1 MARWLFNYQGYIK
14 QITTKMKHVKL
25 FESWEEETILP
36 EAEELMDKGE
46 DMGSEEDGTE
56 TDAEGADAEEEAPA
70 EDRAS
75 WESLKGDILD
85 KYKNGEMTKEEAVS
99 ALG

>member
-1 MARWLFNYQGYIK
+1 
-14 QITTKMKHVKL
+14 MKYVKL
-25 FESWEEETILP
+25 FENWEDDVIIP

-46 DMGSEEDGTE
+46 DAGAEEE
-56 TDAEGADAEEEAPA
+56 TADDAEEMDAEEEAPA
-70 EDRAS
+70 EDNAS

-85 KYKNGEMTKEEAVS
+85 KYKNGEMTKDEAIS

>member
-1 MARWLFNYQGYIK
+1 
-14 QITTKMKHVKL
+14 MKHVKL
-25 FESWEEETILP
+25 FESWEEGVLP

-46 DMGSEEDGTE
+46 DTGVEGEEAPEED
-56 TDAEGADAEEEAPA
+56 TDTEEEAPA
-70 EDRAS
+70 EDGAS

>member
-1 MARWLFNYQGYIK
+1 
-14 QITTKMKHVKL
+14 MKHVKL
-25 FESWEEETILP
+25 FENWEDDVIIP

-46 DMGSEEDGTE
+46 DAGSEDEAMDDTE
-56 TDAEGADAEEEAPA
+56 EADTEEEEAPS
-70 EDRAS
+70 EDTAS

-85 KYKNGEMTKEEAVS
+85 KYKNGEITKDEAIS

>member
-1 MARWLFNYQGYIK
+1 
-14 QITTKMKHVKL
+14 MKHVKL
-25 FESWEEETILP
+25 FENWEEEVLP

-46 DMGSEEDGTE
+46 DTGIEGEEAPAED
-56 TDAEGADAEEEAPA
+56 TDTEEEAPA
-70 EDRAS
+70 EDSAS

>member
-1 MARWLFNYQGYIK
+1 MEGWLFNSEGYIK
-14 QITTKMKHVKL
+14 QITIKMKHVKL

-46 DMGSEEDGTE
+46 DVGSEEETIDDTE
-56 TDAEGADAEEEAPA
+56 EDDTEEAAPA
-70 EDRAS
+70 EDTAS

-85 KYKNGEMTKEEAVS
+85 KYKNGEITKEEAIS

>member
-1 MARWLFNYQGYIK
+1 
-14 QITTKMKHVKL
+14 MKHVKL
-25 FESWEEETILP
+25 FERWEEEILP

-46 DMGSEEDGTE
+46 DMDV
-56 TDAEGADAEEEAPA
+56 EGEEAPA
-70 EDRAS
+70 EDTEDTEEEAPVDTAS

-85 KYKNGEMTKEEAVS
+85 KYKNGEMTKDEAIS

>member
-1 MARWLFNYQGYIK
+1 
-14 QITTKMKHVKL
+14 MKHVKL
-25 FESWEEETILP
+25 FENWEEGVLP

-46 DMGSEEDGTE
+46 DMGVEGEEEPAED
-56 TDAEGADAEEEAPA
+56 TDTEEAPA
-70 EDRAS
+70 EDGAS

>member
-1 MARWLFNYQGYIK
+1 
-14 QITTKMKHVKL
+14 MKHVKL
-25 FESWEEETILP
+25 FESWEEEILP

-46 DMGSEEDGTE
+46 DMGVDG
-56 TDAEGADAEEEAPA
+56 EEAPA
-70 EDRAS
+70 DTEEAEASVDTAS

-85 KYKNGEMTKEEAVS
+85 KYKNGEITKEEAIS

>member
-1 MARWLFNYQGYIK
+1 
-14 QITTKMKHVKL
+14 MKHVKL
-25 FESWEEETILP
+25 FESWEEETLP

-46 DMGSEEDGTE
+46 DMGVEGEEAPTEDTDTEED
-56 TDAEGADAEEEAPA
+56 EAPA
-70 EDRAS
+70 EDSAS

>member
-1 MARWLFNYQGYIK
+1 
-14 QITTKMKHVKL
+14 MKHVKL
-25 FESWEEETILP
+25 FESWEEGVLP

-46 DMGSEEDGTE
+46 DMGVEGEEAPTE
-56 TDAEGADAEEEAPA
+56 DTDTEEEAPT
-70 EDRAS
+70 EDGAS

>member
-1 MARWLFNYQGYIK
+1 
-14 QITTKMKHVKL
+14 MKYVKL
-25 FESWEEETILP
+25 FENWEDDVIIP

-46 DMGSEEDGTE
+46 DTGSDEEMADDTEEVDTEEDTE
-56 TDAEGADAEEEAPA
+56 EEEAPA
-70 EDRAS
+70 DDNAS

-85 KYKNGEMTKEEAVS
+85 KYKNGEMTKDEAIS

>member
-1 MARWLFNYQGYIK
+1 
-14 QITTKMKHVKL
+14 MKHVKL
-25 FESWEEETILP
+25 FESWEEGVLP

-46 DMGSEEDGTE
+46 DAGVEGEEAPEEDIDTE
-56 TDAEGADAEEEAPA
+56 EEEAPA
-70 EDRAS
+70 EDGAS

>member
-1 MARWLFNYQGYIK
+1 MARWLVNPWVYIK
-14 QITTKMKHVKL
+14 QITIKMKHVKL

-46 DMGSEEDGTE
+46 DTGSEEDTTE
-56 TDAEGADAEEEAPA
+56 VDSEDVDTEEEAPA
-70 EDRAS
+70 EDSAS

>member
-1 MARWLFNYQGYIK
+1 
-14 QITTKMKHVKL
+14 MKHVKL
-25 FESWEEETILP
+25 FENWEDDVIIP

-46 DMGSEEDGTE
+46 DAGAEEE
-56 TDAEGADAEEEAPA
+56 TADDAEEMDSEEEAPA
-70 EDRAS
+70 DDNAS

-85 KYKNGEMTKEEAVS
+85 KYKNGEMTKDEAIS

>member
-1 MARWLFNYQGYIK
+1 
-14 QITTKMKHVKL
+14 MKHVKL
-25 FESWEEETILP
+25 FENWEEGVLP

-46 DMGSEEDGTE
+46 DMDVEGEEAPAEDTE
-56 TDAEGADAEEEAPA
+56 DTEEEAPA
-70 EDRAS
+70 EDGAS

-85 KYKNGEMTKEEAVS
+85 KYKNGEMTKDEAIS

>member
-1 MARWLFNYQGYIK
+1 
-14 QITTKMKHVKL
+14 MKHVKL
-25 FESWEEETILP
+25 FESWEEEIIP

-46 DMGSEEDGTE
+46 DMDTAEDATADDSEDSE
-56 TDAEGADAEEEAPA
+56 AEEETPA
-70 EDRAS
+70 NDTAS

-85 KYKNGEMTKEEAVS
+85 KYKNGEMTKEEAIS

>member
-1 MARWLFNYQGYIK
+1 
-14 QITTKMKHVKL
+14 MKHVKL
-25 FESWEEETILP
+25 FESWEEEILP

-46 DMGSEEDGTE
+46 DMGVEGEEAPAEE
-56 TDAEGADAEEEAPA
+56 TDTEEEAPA
-70 EDRAS
+70 EDGAS

>member
-1 MARWLFNYQGYIK
+1 
-14 QITTKMKHVKL
+14 MKHVKL
-25 FESWEEETILP
+25 FENWEDDVIIP

-46 DMGSEEDGTE
+46 DTGSDEEMADDTEEDT
-56 TDAEGADAEEEAPA
+56 EEEAPA
-70 EDRAS
+70 DDNAS

-85 KYKNGEMTKEEAVS
+85 KYKNGEMTKDEAIS

>member
-1 MARWLFNYQGYIK
+1 
-14 QITTKMKHVKL
+14 MKHVKL
-25 FESWEEETILP
+25 FESWEEENLP

-46 DMGSEEDGTE
+46 DTESEGEEAPAEGEEETE
-56 TDAEGADAEEEAPA
+56 TEEEAPA
-70 EDRAS
+70 ESAS

-85 KYKNGEMTKEEAVS
+85 KYKNGEITKEEAIS

>member
-1 MARWLFNYQGYIK
+1 
-14 QITTKMKHVKL
+14 MKHVKL
-25 FESWEEETILP
+25 FESWEEEVLP

-46 DMGSEEDGTE
+46 DTGVEGEEAPAED
-56 TDAEGADAEEEAPA
+56 TDTEEEAPA
-70 EDRAS
+70 EDGAS

>member
-1 MARWLFNYQGYIK
+1 
-14 QITTKMKHVKL
+14 MKHVKL
-25 FESWEEETILP
+25 FESWEEENLP

-46 DMGSEEDGTE
+46 DMGSED
-56 TDAEGADAEEEAPA
+56 EEAPA
-70 EDRAS
+70 EDTEETETEEEPAEDGAS

-85 KYKNGEMTKEEAVS
+85 RYKNGEMTRDEAIS

>member
-1 MARWLFNYQGYIK
+1 
-14 QITTKMKHVKL
+14 MKHVKL
-25 FESWEEETILP
+25 FESWEEENLP

-46 DMGSEEDGTE
+46 DAGSEGEESPAEGEEE
-56 TDAEGADAEEEAPA
+56 TDTEEEAPA
-70 EDRAS
+70 EDTAS

-85 KYKNGEMTKEEAVS
+85 KYKNGEITKDEAIV

>member
-1 MARWLFNYQGYIK
+1 
-14 QITTKMKHVKL
+14 MKHVKL
-25 FESWEEETILP
+25 FESWEEEILP

-46 DMGSEEDGTE
+46 DMDVEGEEAPAEDTE
-56 TDAEGADAEEEAPA
+56 DTEDTEEEAPA
-70 EDRAS
+70 EDGAS

-85 KYKNGEMTKEEAVS
+85 KYKNGEMTKDEAIS

>member
-1 MARWLFNYQGYIK
+1 
-14 QITTKMKHVKL
+14 MKHVKL
-25 FESWEEETILP
+25 FENWEEEVLP

-46 DMGSEEDGTE
+46 DMGV
-56 TDAEGADAEEEAPA
+56 EGEEAPA
-70 EDRAS
+70 EDSAS

>member
-1 MARWLFNYQGYIK
+1 
-14 QITTKMKHVKL
+14 MKHVKL
-25 FESWEEETILP
+25 FENWEDDVIIP

-46 DMGSEEDGTE
+46 DAGSEEE
-56 TDAEGADAEEEAPA
+56 TADDAEEMDAEEEAPA
-70 EDRAS
+70 DDNAS

-85 KYKNGEMTKEEAVS
+85 KYKNGEMTKDEAIS

>member
-1 MARWLFNYQGYIK
+1 
-14 QITTKMKHVKL
+14 MKHVKL
-25 FESWEEETILP
+25 FESWEEGVLP

-46 DMGSEEDGTE
+46 DTGVEGEEAPEED
-56 TDAEGADAEEEAPA
+56 TDTAEAAPA
-70 EDRAS
+70 EDGAS

>member
-1 MARWLFNYQGYIK
+1 
-14 QITTKMKHVKL
+14 MKHVKL
-25 FESWEEETILP
+25 FESWEEGVLP

-46 DMGSEEDGTE
+46 DMGVEGEEAPTE
-56 TDAEGADAEEEAPA
+56 DTDTEEEAPA
-70 EDRAS
+70 EDGAS